1 MSRPNNSRSMGV
13 LIGVLAVILVV
24 LLVVAFVVLPGSK
37 PQETTPSSQPTEP
50 TQPSTAPTEPTRP
63 TEPTVPTEPPIVK
76 ENTVTIGATGDI
88 LFHDQLIAS
97 GKDAATGTY
106 DYSYIFRHLAS
117 YVGAFD
123 YAVANMEGTMAG
135 GDYVYPSGKV
145 GYYGYPQFNAPDAVA
160 VALRDAGFDMLLTAN
175 NHSYDTYNIGF
186 HRTQQVIKELGLDY
200 IGTKPDTQTLD
211 YLVKDVGG
219 IKIGMSCYTYNTGV
233 NGGKVSLNGIPV
245 SETDSLLI
253 NTFNPWQLDSFYA
266 KLEQEIAGMKAAGA
280 DTIMLFIHW
289 GDEYITTP
297 NNTQKKIAQ
306 KLCDLG
312 VDVIVGGHP
321 HVMQPLEMLTSSVD
335 PNKHTLCLYSMGNAV
350 SNIFESSFPAECRDG
365 MLFSVTFA
373 KYSDGTV
380 ILESADVLPYY
391 VNRHY
396 DDTLNRYIHPI
407 IPLDKP
413 QSEWKSAYG
422 LNDTMFA
429 ACQAS
434 LERTQAIIDEGLAA
448 ANAFLSQQQAQIE
461 AQLGITTN

>member
-1 MSRPNNSRSMGV
+1 MFYSKNSRSMGV
-13 LIGVLAVILVV
+13 LIGVLAVILAV

-37 PQETTPSSQPTEP
+37 PQETTPSSQPT
-50 TQPSTAPTEPTRP
+50 TAPTEPTDP
-63 TEPTVPTEPPIVK
+63 TNPSDPTDPTDPPIVK
-76 ENTVTIGATGDI
+76 ENTITIGATGDI

-97 GKDAATGTY
+97 GKNDATGTY
-106 DYSYIFRHLAS
+106 DYSYIFQHLAS

-175 NHSYDTYNIGF
+175 NHSYDTQTIGF
-186 HRTQQVIKELGLDY
+186 HRTQQVIKELGLDH

-219 IKIGMSCYTYNTGV
+219 VKIGMSCYTYNIGV
-233 NGGKVSLNGIPV
+233 VDGKVSLNTIEV
-245 SETDSLLI
+245 SKTDSLLI
-253 NTFNPWQLDSFYA
+253 NTFNVYQLDSFYA
-266 KLEQEIAGMKAAGA
+266 KLEQEIAGLKAAGA

-289 GDEYITTP
+289 GEEYKTVP
-297 NNTQKKIAQ
+297 NDTQKGIAQ
-306 KLCDLG
+306 KLCDMG

-321 HVMQPLEMLTSSVD
+321 HVVQPLEMLTSTVD
-335 PNKHTLCLYSMGNAV
+335 PNKHTLCLYSLGNAV
-350 SNIFESSFPAECRDG
+350 SNIYESYFPAECRDG
-365 MLFSVTFA
+365 ILFSVTFA

-396 DDTLNRYIHPI
+396 DDTLGRYIHPI

-413 QSEWKSAYG
+413 QNEWKSTYG

-429 ACQAS
+429 ACQES
-434 LERTQAIIDEGLAA
+434 LARTQAIISEGLAA
-448 ANAFLSQQQAQIE
+448 ANAFLSQQQAQLE
-461 AQLGITTN
+461 TALGVQ